1 MWGFIFG
8 ATLVVSSIAGFNNRN
23 RGIGGSDVSL
33 NDLIKEARGNLV
45 NMILNFV
52 KIKNLLS
59 IVEPC
64 IP

>member
-1 MWGFIFG
+1 MWGFILA
-8 ATLVVSSIAGFNNRN
+8 ATLVVSSIVGFNNRN

>member
-1 MWGFIFG
+1 MWGFIFA
-8 ATLVVSSIAGFNNRN
+8 ATLVVSSIVGFNNRN